1 MRLAFL
7 KTLKPSSGLADRL
20 AQIVAAA
27 FTLSLFAAP
36 SLAAGA
42 ERGQK
47 LYRMCKSCHQ
57 VGEKARNSVG
67 PHLNDLFGR
76 RAGTVDGVQYSA
88 DLKRAG
94 TNGLHWDFENLDI
107 YVKNPRS
114 LVSGTRMQFGGVKK
128 EKDRADILAYL
139 RLFSANPRDIPEA
152 ARTALAATRDPQVD
166 STILAIQG
174 DPEFGEYLAGECMTC
189 HQPSGEDK
197 GIPSI
202 VGWPTDVFVTAMHAY
217 RGKARNHPVMQLI
230 AAPLN
235 DQEIAALAAYFESL
249 QE

>member
-1 MRLAFL
+1 MLL
-7 KTLKPSSGLADRL
+7 PT
-20 AQIVAAA
+20 
-27 FTLSLFAAP
+27 FAMP
-36 SLAAGA
+36 AAGADA

-47 LYRMCKSCHQ
+47 LFRLCKSCHQ
-57 VGEKARNSVG
+57 VGENARNTVG

-76 RAGTVDGVQYSA
+76 RAGTVEGVRYSR

-94 TNGLHWDFENLDI
+94 VNGLHWDFENLDV
-107 YVKNPRS
+107 YVKNPRN
-114 LVSGTRMQFGGVKK
+114 LVSGTRMQFRGVKK
-128 EKDRADILAYL
+128 AKDREDILAYL

-152 ARTALAATRDPQVD
+152 ARTALAAPRDPQLD

-174 DPEFGEYLAGECMTC
+174 DPEFGEYLAGECTTC
-189 HQPSGEDK
+189 HQTSGADE

-217 RGKARNHPVMQLI
+217 RVKARNHPVMQMI

-235 DQEIAALAAYFESL
+235 DQEIAALAAYFSTLE
-249 QE
+249 E

>member
-1 MRLAFL
+1 MRRAFL
-7 KTLKPSSGLADRL
+7 QAPIHGATSAGRL
-20 AQIVAAA
+20 LRIVATAA
-27 FTLSLFAAP
+27 VLSLAVTP
-36 SLAAGA
+36 TLAADA

-47 LYRMCKSCHQ
+47 LFRLCKSCHQ
-57 VGEKARNSVG
+57 VGEKARNTVG
-67 PHLNDLFGR
+67 PHLNEIFGR
-76 RAGTVDGVQYSA
+76 RAGTVDGVVYSA
-88 DLKRAG
+88 DLTRAG
-94 TNGLHWDFENLDI
+94 VNGLHWDFENLDI

-128 EKDRADILAYL
+128 AKDREDILAYL
-139 RLFSANPRDIPEA
+139 RLFSDNPRDIPEA
-152 ARTALAATRDPQVD
+152 ARTAMAATRDPQVD

-174 DPEFGEYLAGECMTC
+174 DPEFGEYLAGECTTC
-189 HQPSGEDK
+189 HQATGEDK

-217 RGKARNHPVMQLI
+217 RGKARGHPVMQMI

-235 DQEIAALAAYFESL
+235 DQEIAALAAYFETL